1 MNELENYRAEI
12 TEIDAQMA
20 RLFEKRMS
28 AVRGIAEYKKE
39 RGLSILD
46 TERENRLIEKNRSN
60 ISDCEIEGYY
70 VSFLKNA
77 IEQSRKYQSKLI
89 NGRKVAYSGV
99 EGAFAHIA
107 AKKLIPE
114 GEYVACKDFTTAYR
128 GVENGEY
135 DCAVLPIENSFAGEV
150 GEVTDLLFSG
160 SLYVNQV
167 IELPVRHNLMAK
179 KGARLS
185 DVKTVVSHPQAISQ
199 CSQYIARRG
208 FEIMN
213 YSNTA
218 AAAKL
223 VKESGDAGIAA
234 IASDE
239 TAEMFGLEIIEPDI
253 NDIRTNTTRFAVV
266 SRQSDLPENR
276 GTNEN
281 SIIFFTVQNRAG
293 ALAQTLNIIGAHGF
307 NMKCL
312 RSRPMKSL
320 TWNYYFYVEI
330 EGNLNSQNGRELLQ
344 ELSALCERVKLAGT
358 YSADNT

>member
-1 MNELENYRAEI
+1 MNELENYRKEI
-12 TEIDAQMA
+12 TETDRQMA
-20 RLFEKRMS
+20 ELFEKRMEI
-28 AVRGIAEYKKE
+28 VRSIAEYKKE

-46 TERENRLIEKNRSN
+46 AEREAQIIEKNRSY

-70 VSFLKNA
+70 VSFLKNT

-99 EGAFAHIA
+99 EGAFAYIA

-114 GEYVACKDFTTAYR
+114 GEYVACRDFSSAYY

-160 SLYVNQV
+160 NLYVNQV
-167 IELPVRHNLMAK
+167 IELPIRHNLMAK

-185 DVKTVVSHPQAISQ
+185 DIKTVVSHPQAISQ

-208 FEIMN
+208 LEVMN

-218 AAAKL
+218 AAAKF
-223 VKESGDAGIAA
+223 VKESDDISVAA

-239 TAEMFGLEIIEPDI
+239 TARLFGLETIEPDI

-276 GTNEN
+276 SGNEN

-293 ALAQTLNIIGAHGF
+293 ALAQTLNIIGAHGC

-344 ELSALCERVKLAGT
+344 ELSAICERVKLVGT
-358 YSADNT
+358 YSADNR

>member
-1 MNELENYRAEI
+1 MNELDNYRKEI
-12 TEIDAQMA
+12 TEIDGQMA
-20 RLFEKRMS
+20 ELFEKRMA
-28 AVRGIAEYKKE
+28 AVREIAEYKKE

-46 TERENRLIEKNRSN
+46 ADREAQIIEKNRAN
-60 ISDCEIEGYY
+60 ITDGEIEGYY
-70 VSFLKNA
+70 VSFLKNT

-99 EGAFAHIA
+99 EGAFAYIA

-114 GEYVACKDFTTAYR
+114 GEYVACRDFAGVYR
-128 GVENGEY
+128 GVENGDY

-167 IELPVRHNLMAK
+167 IELPIRHNLIAK
-179 KGARLS
+179 KGTRIS
-185 DVKTVVSHPQAISQ
+185 DIKKVVSHPQAISQ

-208 FEIMN
+208 LEVVN

-218 AAAKL
+218 AAAKF
-223 VKESGDAGIAA
+223 VRESDDAGIAA

-239 TAEMFGLEIIEPDI
+239 TANLFDLEIIEPDI

-276 GTNEN
+276 GVNEN
-281 SIIFFTVQNRAG
+281 SIISFTVQNRAG
-293 ALAQTLNIIGAHGF
+293 ALAQTLNIIGAHGC

-320 TWNYYFYVEI
+320 TWNYYFYAEI

-358 YSADNT
+358 YSADNR